1 MKSSINKARGRQPIR
16 LALAFTFSA
25 LALLWLFASPQKAS
39 HRNDDD
45 ASTVSTSPSEGRLAV
60 FDDLWET
67 VQQRYYDP
75 NFHGVDWQ
83 ESRNIFRPLAANA
96 NGTHEFYATVRKM
109 IGALRDAHTRVYGPD
124 EKFDWW
130 SPRFITLGFTIREVE
145 GSPAVI
151 QVERDSQ
158 AARVGIRPGDVLT
171 RIDNVPAAQFIADRM
186 QTFDPPSD
194 GSARFRAFANV
205 LEGPAGSSVKVDWK
219 NKDNKTRSAEFTRFW
234 NQRQLGFSS
243 QRHDDIAIVRID
255 AFTQSVALDFIKAFP
270 KMVTDARAIILDL
283 RANGGGDAEAMADV
297 ASLFL
302 EDGTSLGKF
311 ADRSGAS
318 FELHTYTR
326 RLWPAASAIKL
337 LVVVLTSESTSSAA
351 EIMASAL
358 QAKRGARVIGS
369 KTCGC
374 VLAIRNRHTL
384 PDGGVLDVSEF
395 DFRTGD
401 GIRLEGRGI
410 SPNEMTTLKRKDL
423 YAGRDRTVELAKS
436 FLKNHQRR

>member
-1 MKSSINKARGRQPIR
+1 VLLPSAHQASTKSADDGSSI
-16 LALAFTFSA
+16 
-25 LALLWLFASPQKAS
+25 
-39 HRNDDD
+39 
-45 ASTVSTSPSEGRLAV
+45 STKTAEGRLAV

-67 VQQRYYDP
+67 IQDRYYDQ
-75 NFHGVDWQ
+75 NFHGVDWDAM
-83 ESRNIFRPLAANA
+83 RNTFRPAAAKA
-96 NGTHEFYATVRKM
+96 NDTREFYEVVRKM
-109 IGALRDAHTRVYGPD
+109 IGSLRDAHTRVYSPD

-145 GSPAVI
+145 GSPTVI

-158 AARVGIRPGDVLT
+158 AARAGVRPGDVLT
-171 RIDNVPAAQFIADRM
+171 KIDNTPAAEFIAYRL

-205 LEGPAGSSVKVDWK
+205 LGGPAGSSVKVEWK
-219 NKDNKTRSAEFTRFW
+219 NKDNKTKSAEFTRFW

-243 QRHDDIAIVRID
+243 QRQNNIAIVRID
-255 AFTQSVALDFIKAFP
+255 AFTQAVALDLIKALP
-270 KMVTDARAIILDL
+270 KIVSDAEGVILDL

-302 EDGTSLGKF
+302 EDGTGLGKF
-311 ADRSGAS
+311 SDRSGAS
-318 FELHTYTR
+318 FELHTYIK
-326 RLWPAASAIKL
+326 RLWSSASPIKL
-337 LVVVLTSESTSSAA
+337 PVVVLTSESTSSAA

-358 QAKRGARVIGS
+358 QIKRNAPVVGTG
-369 KTCGC
+369 TCGC
-374 VLAIRNRHTL
+374 VLAIRNRHSL

-395 DFRTGD
+395 DYRTAE

-410 SPNEMTTLKRKDL
+410 TPNERTTLKRQDL

-436 FLKNHQRR
+436 LFKNRHRN